1 MLFFIILLTAIGD
14 EFNASKSGEL
24 QLFHTKVKPFN
35 VLHPNGIFASN
46 PEYLNIDGM
55 DIVNIPPG
63 VCVFRIED
71 FKRGGKSH
79 MALTNIIFKIFEG
92 CMDIME

>member
-1 MLFFIILLTAIGD
+1 MVSFEYFIVLIYGVFFESFFMLFFIILLTAIGD

-55 DIVNIPPG
+55 DIVNIPG
-63 VCVFRIED
+63 IEILY
-71 FKRGGKSH
+71 F
-79 MALTNIIFKIFEG
+79 
-92 CMDIME
+92 